1 MKAQVSGIGREATWL
16 ELAVAPAWRL
26 DQTEIQVHPMEGQER
41 PCYALTLEERWLCGS
56 DNALSVFHS
65 FNAAQRFLEMLRVS
79 HFELGSS
86 RAVEQERSDNFQCF
100 SMGSH
105 GLTPCE
111 DCEVGR
117 RRREKA
123 NAAAFDYWGDDSD

>member
-1 MKAQVSGIGREATWL
+1 MKAQGRGVGREATWL

-26 DQTEIQVHPMEGQER
+26 DQTEIQVHPMEER

-56 DNALSVFHS
+56 DNALSVFQS

-79 HFELGSS
+79 RFELAGS
-86 RAVEQERSDNFQCF
+86 RAVEQDRSDNFQCF
-100 SMGSH
+100 CLGSQ

-111 DCEVGR
+111 DCDVGR
-117 RRREKA
+117 KRREKA
-123 NAAAFDYWGDDSD
+123 NATAFDYWGDDSD